1 VISNRVGHVPLKAS
15 SRAEYIAQLTRETC
29 TEIDNQAFQRLKRS
43 DPSSGSDQKVCSIQ
57 TCIFRLLVAVL
68 YATIDCSIQII
79 ARIAN
84 KPNTKHQA

>member
-1 VISNRVGHVPLKAS
+1 MISNRVGHVPLEAS
-15 SRAEYIAQLTRETC
+15 SQAEYIARLTRETC

-43 DPSSGSDQKVCSIQ
+43 DPSIQ